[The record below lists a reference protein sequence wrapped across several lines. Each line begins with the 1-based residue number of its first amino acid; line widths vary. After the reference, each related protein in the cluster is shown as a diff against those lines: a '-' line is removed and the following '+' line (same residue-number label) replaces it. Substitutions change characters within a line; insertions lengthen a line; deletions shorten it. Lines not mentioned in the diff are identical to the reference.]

1 MRNFWFLDDN
11 VLFSELMRIAFVLIL
26 NRNVEILKSENKIND
41 ENNLK
46 FEDLKLI
53 CNEIAH
59 SLKENFPF

>member
-1 MRNFWFLDDN
+1 
-11 VLFSELMRIAFVLIL
+11 MRIAFVLIL